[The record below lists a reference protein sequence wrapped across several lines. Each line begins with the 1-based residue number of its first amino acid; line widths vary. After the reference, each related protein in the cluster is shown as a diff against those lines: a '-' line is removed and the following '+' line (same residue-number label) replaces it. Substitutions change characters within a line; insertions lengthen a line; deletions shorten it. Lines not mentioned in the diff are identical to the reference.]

1 MNYKVTYKTYSIV
14 PGNEVIIEE
23 HSFVL
28 KSLFKP
34 TYKQI
39 RKKVCKHITDN
50 TNINYALI
58 SDVECKRE
66 KSTSKK

>member
-1 MNYKVTYKTYSIV
+1 MSYNISYKTYSIAPENQV
-14 PGNEVIIEE
+14 LIEE
-23 HSFVL
+23 HSFKL

-50 TNINYALI
+50 TTIKYALV
-58 SDVECKRE
+58 SDIECKRE
-66 KSTSKK
+66 KRTSKK